1 MFKIGN
7 FYYPDG
13 GGTFWENLF
22 ISVLSAA
29 IGVIIALRIFKKTI
43 RHEKKVD
50 EDKRRDYLIGRM
62 KFLALLLKEVISTAE
77 KQIENFLSQ
86 GEEILSNPYE
96 YHLVKI
102 LASNQLKRITDIDS
116 QDIFEAYIFLFENDQ
131 ITINK
136 YIKLL
141 NYLDFL
147 EQRLK
152 QAFASNES
160 NIKLIGKR
168 QDQMKIYVDG
178 LYSDFPKFCES
189 DPSMDVVWTDY
200 SPVFETYVGSGRVD
214 IRKLHN
220 NFLIPLFEKVKSIN
234 AQDKGNQKLFIASIR
249 NATTTVE
256 HYKLNN
262 FRYGIEEA
270 LMLKHELE
278 NCLIQLKNYS
288 KEIEAKLVNS
298 II

>member
-29 IGVIIALRIFKKTI
+29 IGVIIAWRIFTKTI

-62 KFLALLLKEVISTAE
+62 KFLAILLKEVISTTE
-77 KQIENFLSQ
+77 KQVENFLLQ
-86 GEEILSNPYE
+86 GEEILNNPYE

-102 LASNQLKRITDIDS
+102 LASNQLKRLTDIDN

-131 ITINK
+131 ITIRK
-136 YIKLL
+136 YISLL
-141 NYLDFL
+141 NYFDFL

-160 NIKLIGKR
+160 NIRAIGKR
-168 QDQMKIYVDG
+168 QDQMKIYVDE
-178 LYSDFPKFCES
+178 LYSNFPKFCHT
-189 DPSMDVVWTDY
+189 DPSMNVIWADY
-200 SPVFETYVGSGRVD
+200 FPAFETYVGSGRVD
-214 IRKLHN
+214 VQKLHN
-220 NFLIPLFEKVKSIN
+220 DFLIPLFKKVKSIN
-234 AQDKGNQKLFIASIR
+234 ANDKVNQNSFIANIR
-249 NATTTVE
+249 NATTTIE

-262 FRYGIEEA
+262 FRYGIEDA
-270 LMLKHELE
+270 LILKSDLE
-278 NCLIQLKNYS
+278 GCLIQLKNYS
-288 KEIEAKLVNS
+288 KEIEEKLVNS